1 MKIASVQF
9 INPVAH
15 GGGIKSAS
23 STSASNPERAGS
35 TPFEIEFDPESN
47 LFKVTRTVQGKVVSK
62 FVPMSNVSGFE
73 MADEPK
79 AEVKP
84 AAGSKEVKK

>member
-1 MKIASVQF
+1 MKILNVQF

-35 TPFEIEFDPESN
+35 TPFDIEFDPESN
-47 LFKVTRTVQGKVVSK
+47 LFKVTRTVNGKSISK
-62 FVPMSNVSGFE
+62 FVPMTNVSGFE

-79 AEVKP
+79 SEVKP
-84 AAGSKEVKK
+84 AAAVKK